1 MGGEP
6 MTTMTDLLEDL
17 AGSRSR
23 LLASLTGLSDEQL
36 ARKGTVGSWSIK
48 DVLGHVAAWE
58 WTVAGFVPEW
68 LATGQ
73 APDVLDVL
81 EEYGNDAAN
90 TIEVAERAALTARE
104 QLEELQRARAR
115 LVACIQTL
123 GDAALARRWPMDDG
137 EDTLAAYF
145 KEEVG
150 GHEAEHAEAIE
161 TAAKRLLFPR

>member
-1 MGGEP
+1 
-6 MTTMTDLLEDL
+6 MTTMTDLLEYL

-23 LLASLTGLSDEQL
+23 LLASIAGLSDEQL
-36 ARKGTVGSWSIK
+36 TRKGSIGSWSIK

-58 WTVAGFVPEW
+58 WIVAGFVPQW

-81 EEYGNDAAN
+81 EEHGNDAAN
-90 TIEVAERAALTARE
+90 TIQVAERAALTPGE
-104 QLEELQRARAR
+104 QLEELRQARAR

-123 GDAALARRWPMDDG
+123 GDATLERTRPMGDW

-145 KEEVG
+145 KEEIG
-150 GHEAEHAEAIE
+150 GHEAEHTEAIA
-161 TAAKRLLFPR
+161 TAANLLLSPR